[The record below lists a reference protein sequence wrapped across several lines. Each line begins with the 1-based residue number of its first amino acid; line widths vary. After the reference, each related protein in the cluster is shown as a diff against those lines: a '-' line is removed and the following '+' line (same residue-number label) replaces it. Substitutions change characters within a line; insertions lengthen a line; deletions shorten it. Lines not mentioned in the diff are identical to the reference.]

1 MTAKKKVTQGLII
14 SLYMDYVLEH
24 GENPASVYKF
34 AKDNNFEETQFYE
47 FFGSFEAIE
56 KEVFA
61 QFSINT
67 LDLLEKNDEYASF
80 DARNKLL
87 SYYFTFFELLTA
99 NRSYVSFVLSKYKQT
114 LKSFTSLSNLR
125 NHFQAYISQ
134 LDIESID
141 FKQEKIQKIQE
152 KSMQEGAWVQLLVTL
167 KFWLDDASAS
177 FEKTD
182 IFIEKSINTTFDVIN
197 TQPLKSIID
206 LGKFIVKEKVP
217 FKV

>member
-1 MTAKKKVTQGLII
+1 MAKVKKITQKKII
-14 SLYMDYVLEH
+14 ELYMDYILEH
-24 GENPASVYKF
+24 GNNPASVYKF
-34 AKDNNFEETQFYE
+34 AKDNNFEEAQFYE
-47 FFGSFEAIE
+47 FFGSFESIE

-67 LDLLEKNDEYASF
+67 LELLEKNEEYANF
-80 DARNKLL
+80 DARNQLL
-87 SYYFTFFELLTA
+87 SYYFTFFEMLTA
-99 NRSYVSFVLSKYKQT
+99 NRSYVAYVLLNHKQT
-114 LKSFTSLSNLR
+114 LKSLSSLSSLR
-125 NHFQAYISQ
+125 EHFQAYVKQ

-152 KSMQEGAWVQLLVTL
+152 KSMQEAAWLQLLVTL
-167 KFWLDDASAS
+167 KFWLDDTSAS

-197 TQPLKSIID
+197 TQPLKSILD

>member
-1 MTAKKKVTQGLII
+1 MTAKKKLTQDSII
-14 SLYMDYVLEH
+14 ALYMDYVLEH
-24 GENPASVYKF
+24 GNNPASVYKF
-34 AKDNNFEETQFYE
+34 AKDNGFEESEFYE

-61 QFSINT
+61 QFSVNT
-67 LDLLEKNDEYASF
+67 LVLLNKNKEYASF
-80 DARNKLL
+80 DSRNQLL
-87 SYYFTFFELLTA
+87 SFYFTFFEMLTA
-99 NRSYVSFVLSKYKQT
+99 NRSYVSYVLSSHKNS
-114 LKSFTSLSNLR
+114 LKSLRALSGLR
-125 NHFQAYISQ
+125 EHFQTYVKQ

-152 KSMQEGAWVQLLVTL
+152 KSMQEAAWLQLLVTL
-167 KFWLDDASAS
+167 KFWLDDTSAS